1 MREARV
7 GEVLATC
14 QVCLQENVALLA
26 IVRRVQTNTSNI
38 LKHAAFF

>member
-7 GEVLATC
+7 GEVWATC
-14 QVCLQENVALLA
+14 QVCHQENVALLA